1 MTIIVHGF
9 SFAGIKPE
17 NFKKLYV
24 SGIMIMILDS
34 NILAQFTK
42 SSQLQRSC
50 THRVCLISVV
60 LLLVLSIGN
69 VSADSSGQKII
80 AAFFSETHNWI
91 APPFYSF
98 WDRNGGVRIFGYPLS
113 PPALLHSPEDG
124 HLCSTQMFE
133 RQRLEYCPTHP
144 EPYRVV
150 PIRIGVEVL
159 LKQGRNWEDLPKG
172 TPTPGCDFFPETGH
186 TLCEPFRSFWYSHGL
201 DLGMGGRA
209 WVESLALFG
218 YPISEPMVETNA
230 EGATVL
236 TQWFERARFEYHPDN
251 PPQYRVLLGLLGKEL
266 YGSHRTGVASVSGTV
281 YVERIARAFVESGL
295 FWDMVHRPDS
305 GVNISKASLSIR
317 GPIYPSDHPL
327 AGVGDSWF
335 NILVD
340 IRPDSTFASPAD
352 FVPETPDGVMEIRP
366 GVLEGTCNSGGNAAF
381 FPYSSKQF
389 SVTGGQS
396 LENVIFQT
404 DIVCSDFFP

>member
-1 MTIIVHGF
+1 MRRI
-9 SFAGIKPE
+9 
-17 NFKKLYV
+17 
-24 SGIMIMILDS
+24 
-34 NILAQFTK
+34 
-42 SSQLQRSC
+42 
-50 THRVCLISVV
+50 CLINIV
-60 LLLVLSIGN
+60 LLLVFSTGT
-69 VSADSSGQKII
+69 VAADASEQETV
-80 AAFFSETHNWI
+80 AAFFGETQNWI

-98 WDRNGGVRIFGYPLS
+98 WDRNGGLPIFGYPLA
-113 PPALLHSPEDG
+113 PAKLVHNSEDG
-124 HLCSTQMFE
+124 HLCATQMFE

-281 YVERIARAFVESGL
+281 YVERITRAFVESGL

-317 GPIYPSDHPL
+317 GPIYPPDHPL
-327 AGVGDSWF
+327 AGAGDNWF
-335 NILVD
+335 SILVD
-340 IRPDSTFASPAD
+340 IRPDSTFASPPD

-366 GVLEGTCNSGGNAAF
+366 GILEGTCISGGKAAF
-381 FPYSSKQF
+381 FPYSSKRL
-389 SVTGGQS
+389 SIVGGQPQ
-396 LENVIFQT
+396 EHVIFLV
-404 DIVCSDFFP
+404 DIVCSDFLP